1 MAGMAARLRVRQ
13 NTIEL
18 EDVTDMRTIKF
29 RGRAMN
35 RDFVYGLLTKKKIR
49 SSGEIHWA
57 IATGN
62 CTAGETI
69 PINENSIAQLVGYDA
84 NGEEIYEGDIVRN
97 PRDGTRFKASMNHI
111 YTVKIYE
118 KEPQHDTTN

>member
-18 EDVTDMRTIKF
+18 EEVTDMRTIKF

-35 RDFVYGLLTKKKIR
+35 RDFVFGLLTKKKNR
-49 SSGEIHWA
+49 SSGEIRWA

-62 CTAGETI
+62 CSAAETI
-69 PINENSIAQLVGYDA
+69 PVNENSIAQLIGLDSASTEV
-84 NGEEIYEGDIVRN
+84 YEGDLLETHGGELVADMSLCAAISLH
-97 PRDGTRFKASMNHI
+97 KL
-111 YTVKIYE
+111 
-118 KEPQHDTTN
+118 KEVQA